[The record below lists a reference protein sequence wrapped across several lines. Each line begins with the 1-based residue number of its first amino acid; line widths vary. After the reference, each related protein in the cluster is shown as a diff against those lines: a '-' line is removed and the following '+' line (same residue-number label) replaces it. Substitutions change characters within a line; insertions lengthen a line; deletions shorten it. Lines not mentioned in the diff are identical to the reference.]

1 MTFSY
6 SGPST
11 SAAFVTGVFNDA
23 WGLATDRAMEAKD
36 WANDAISRASSP
48 AAIGATPQV
57 IAPAM
62 PTAPLMDTPIR
73 ISEAQS
79 LFDTNVQGV
88 RDKLVR
94 DFSDFLAEYFGS
106 LPEFDAAQSWLQRAL
121 TSGGTGIAPAIEQ
134 QLFERERS
142 RLLNEASRSEEE
154 ILTTWSARRFP
165 LPPGAATAQLTRLRK
180 ETDDKI
186 ASAAREVAVQAATLE
201 IENVR
206 FAVGQAVTL
215 KMSAIN
221 AAGEYIRTL
230 ATAPQ
235 VGVQLTTGLVDAQA
249 RIASTLTSF
258 YQAQIAAA
266 EVPLRAQTTNAEL
279 LQRTAEANQRSAVE
293 AMGQRVQAT
302 LSAAQSLG
310 TQAAAALN
318 SLHAQAGIGA
328 NESL

>member
-1 MTFSY
+1 MSFSY

-11 SAAFVTGVFNDA
+11 SAAFVAGVFNDA

-36 WANDAISRASSP
+36 WASDAISRASSP
-48 AAIGATPQV
+48 AAISATPQV
-57 IAPAM
+57 VAPAM
-62 PTAPLMDTPIR
+62 PSAPLMDTPIK

-79 LFDTNVQGV
+79 LFDANLHNV
-88 RDKLVR
+88 RDKLVS
-94 DFSDFLAEYFGS
+94 DFSDFLSEYFGS
-106 LPEFDAAQSWLQRAL
+106 LPEFDAAQAWLQKAL
-121 TSGGTGIAPAIEQ
+121 TTGGTGLAPVIEQ

-142 RLLNEASRSEEE
+142 RILNEAARSEDE
-154 ILTTWSARRFP
+154 ILVTWSARRFP
-165 LPPGAATAQLTRLRK
+165 IPPGAATAQLTRLRK

-186 ASAAREVAVQAATLE
+186 ASAAREVAVQQATME

-215 KMSAIN
+215 RISAIS

-230 ATAPQ
+230 AMAPQ
-235 VGVQLTTGLVDAQA
+235 VARQLTTGLVDVQA

-293 AMGQRVQAT
+293 AMTQRVQAT
-302 LSAAQSLG
+302 LAAAQSLG

-318 SLHAQAGIGA
+318 SLHAQTGISA